1 MILNA
6 TQLEAIRQ
14 RNDEELRRGA
24 HATPGYPAHT
34 VRDLLQTLEALKKE
48 KKKWQRLAQ
57 ERGQAL
63 DTVREVLDA
72 VRPADGRNGNG
83 HGGPGTRD
91 RDAEP
96 DARQPLVGPDGGDAP
111 LRE

>member
-34 VRDLLQTLEALKKE
+34 VRDLLQTVEALKKE

-83 HGGPGTRD
+83 HAPGG

>member
-6 TQLEAIRQ
+6 TQLEAVRQ

-34 VRDLLQTLEALKKE
+34 VRDLLQTVEALKRE

-63 DTVREVLDA
+63 DAVRDVLEA
-72 VRPADGRNGNG
+72 VRPGDGRNGNG
-83 HGGPGTRD
+83 HAPSVD
-91 RDAEP
+91 RHAEP
-96 DARQPLVGPDGGDAP
+96 GIRQPLVGAEGGDAP